1 MKFEGHILSGEFDL
15 QSNEFSLHQIKHIIV
30 ESVINES
37 KFNHLFSYLK
47 SHEDDNDGQVI
58 SLHDQV
64 LVKLSKDEIKELI
77 SDLQTVQSYFRT
89 F

>member
-1 MKFEGHILSGEFDL
+1 MKFEGRILSGEFDL

-47 SHEDDNDGQVI
+47 SHEDD
-58 SLHDQV
+58 
-64 LVKLSKDEIKELI
+64 KLSKDEIKELI